1 MKILL
6 MFVPEIWVCETCRYG
21 GTAAKKSVRK
31 ELSHK
36 AAGSNTFE
44 MVRSEMSPSMRSTEE
59 TGSSGRLRKQMS
71 PGTGRVK
78 FIPIEAIR
86 MSSSGAQRVEISSPR
101 KLHSS
106 SGRVDARET
115 MSRRTTIEFKSAP
128 KKSSSEKGKETYKSV
143 PAGHVKLL
151 GHGSE
156 GISSTTQAQESKSC
170 TESKELSH
178 KAAGSNTFEMVR
190 SEMSPSMRSRR
201 LTEETGSSGRLRKQM
216 SPGTGRVKFIPIEA
230 IRTSSSGA
238 QRVELSSPRKLHS
251 SSGRVDARE
260 TMSRRTT
267 IEFKSAPNKSSS
279 EKGKETYKSVPAGH
293 VKLFGHGSEG
303 ISSTT
308 QAQESKSCTEL
319 KCKITQTSIARQY
332 FYATVDKQTGG
343 NLRADA
349 RPKNSDFQGCDLLN
363 ILLKPEIYPPTH
375 PVLDATW
382 CGSLEILDTVSSGQF
397 YDGFR
402 AHIPEKVHPKA
413 LECSR
418 LMPNVLRCTLLPC
431 CDCWAE
437 IFQNYSP
444 TVNDMALFF
453 SPGDFERSKQQYFS
467 LLELLETRDMALR
480 TDINGVSL
488 LIFSSKRLDT
498 DSYGSDVDSFLWGAY
513 YPAKGRLAAP
523 PLLNYDSQ
531 ANAANV
537 EQ

>member
-44 MVRSEMSPSMRSTEE
+44 MVRSEMSPSMRS
-59 TGSSGRLRKQMS
+59 
-71 PGTGRVK
+71 
-78 FIPIEAIR
+78 
-86 MSSSGAQRVEISSPR
+86 
-101 KLHSS
+101 
-106 SGRVDARET
+106 
-115 MSRRTTIEFKSAP
+115 RRF
-128 KKSSSEKGKETYKSV
+128 
-143 PAGHVKLL
+143 
-151 GHGSE
+151 
-156 GISSTTQAQESKSC
+156 
-170 TESKELSH
+170 
-178 KAAGSNTFEMVR
+178 
-190 SEMSPSMRSRR
+190 
-201 LTEETGSSGRLRKQM
+201 TEETGSSGRLRKQM

-238 QRVELSSPRKLHS
+238 QRVEISSPRKLHS

-308 QAQESKSCTEL
+308 QAQESKSCTES
-319 KCKITQTSIARQY
+319 KYKAIPIEY
-332 FYATVDKQTGG
+332 
-343 NLRADA
+343 
-349 RPKNSDFQGCDLLN
+349 KNQ
-363 ILLKPEIYPPTH
+363 
-375 PVLDATW
+375 VLSKKESLDTP
-382 CGSLEILDTVSSGQF
+382 GSLEILDTVSCGQF

-498 DSYGSDVDSFLWGAY
+498 DSYGSDVESFLWAAY

>member
-1 MKILL
+1 MDKPCEVCGGIGSAELIATCFQCNKAREHIYCMKILL

-21 GTAAKKSVRK
+21 GTTAKKSVRK

-44 MVRSEMSPSMRSTEE
+44 MVRSEMSPSMRSRRLTEE

-143 PAGHVKLL
+143 PAGHVKL
-151 GHGSE
+151 
-156 GISSTTQAQESKSC
+156 
-170 TESKELSH
+170 
-178 KAAGSNTFEMVR
+178 
-190 SEMSPSMRSRR
+190 
-201 LTEETGSSGRLRKQM
+201 
-216 SPGTGRVKFIPIEA
+216 
-230 IRTSSSGA
+230 
-238 QRVELSSPRKLHS
+238 
-251 SSGRVDARE
+251 
-260 TMSRRTT
+260 
-267 IEFKSAPNKSSS
+267 
-279 EKGKETYKSVPAGH
+279 
-293 VKLFGHGSEG
+293 FGHGSEG

-319 KCKITQTSIARQY
+319 KYKAIPIEYKNQVRSKKESLDTPCIN
-332 FYATVDKQTGG
+332 DPGG

-349 RPKNSDFQGCDLLN
+349 RPKNSDFQGCDPLN
-363 ILLKPEIYPPTH
+363 ILPKPEINLPTH

-382 CGSLEILDTVSSGQF
+382 CGSLEILDTVACGQF

-498 DSYGSDVDSFLWGAY
+498 DSYGSDVESFLWGAY